1 MKKVKKLLAENS
13 QGLMLAAGIG
23 LGNLVFFQQAGWKM
37 EPIRIGLLSLVLYGL
52 LRIFFSQ
59 WKRIR
64 EDKRMAA
71 GTMIFALLFGAM
83 VVVGQKISVEQWVFQ
98 DFGLSD
104 IIWFLFYTGLGM
116 LIFTGLNWLY
126 VKIELGCIEK

>member
-52 LRIFFSQ
+52 LHIFF
-59 WKRIR
+59 
-64 EDKRMAA
+64 
-71 GTMIFALLFGAM
+71 
-83 VVVGQKISVEQWVFQ
+83 
-98 DFGLSD
+98 
-104 IIWFLFYTGLGM
+104 
-116 LIFTGLNWLY
+116 
-126 VKIELGCIEK
+126 